1 MKTCFEFVF
10 FMRIL
15 TFMVFF
21 IFPLK
26 QIPKKKVTILTFKS
40 NFEDDQSSDIK
51 KEIRLKIKV

>member
-1 MKTCFEFVF
+1 
-10 FMRIL
+10 
-15 TFMVFF
+15 MVFF